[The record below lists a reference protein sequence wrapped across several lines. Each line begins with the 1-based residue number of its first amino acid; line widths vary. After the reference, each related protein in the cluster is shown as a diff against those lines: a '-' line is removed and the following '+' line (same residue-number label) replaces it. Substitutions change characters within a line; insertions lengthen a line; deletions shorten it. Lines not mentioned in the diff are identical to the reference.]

1 MLLDDPTAL
10 SRDDLKNSLFEIREL
25 TDDIKGL
32 TEGQQFILNYFNA
45 KTGRKRL
52 VSRSDLNPM
61 EMVKYLPNIALFD
74 VEFDEQGNLSNIIP
88 RLLGTAI
95 SDFYGEFTGV
105 SVHSDV
111 IKNASPNL
119 QDRLTAQVQAAINHR
134 DAVSTLASASIESKM
149 GIRIST
155 LVIPMSQNNS
165 DIDKIFLF
173 LEVDTRQ

>member
-1 MLLDDPTAL
+1 MLLDDPSSL
-10 SRDDLKNSLFEIREL
+10 SRRDLKNSLFEIREV

-45 KTGRKRL
+45 KSDRKRL
-52 VSRSDLNPM
+52 VSRSDLNPV
-61 EMVKYLPNIALFD
+61 EIVKYLPNIALFD
-74 VEFDEQGNLSNIIP
+74 VEYDEQGNLSNIIS

-119 QDRLTAQVQAAINHR
+119 QDRLIAQVQAAIKHR
-134 DAVSTLASASIESKM
+134 NAVSTLASASIESKL
-149 GIRIST
+149 GIRIIT
-155 LVIPMSQNNS
+155 LTLPMSQNNS
-165 DIDKIFLF
+165 DIDKIFMY
-173 LEVDTRQ
+173 LEVETSQ